1 MKRRLFCIVSFVALN
16 VSVCFAHHMAVVVNK
31 NNTVT
36 TVTSTHLAKMFRSDT
51 KKWTDGQDVILV
63 LHKTSKGEMLTL
75 QKLTTMPENDL
86 KSRLHDR
93 TEGVIL
99 VDSDD
104 DVLNAVES
112 HPSAIGLVEVRS
124 INNKVKV
131 IKVDGKLPL
140 EHGYLPD

>member
-1 MKRRLFCIVSFVALN
+1 MKRRLFCIVSFLALN
-16 VSVCFAHHMAVVVNK
+16 VSMCFAHHMAVVVNK
-31 NNTVT
+31 KNTVT
-36 TVTSTHLAKMFRSDT
+36 TVTSAHLAKLFRSDT

-75 QKLTTMPENDL
+75 QKLTTMPENAL

-112 HPSAIGLVEVRS
+112 RPSAIGLVEVRS